1 MKAHNRQWLEKEI
14 KKDKEDVSLHKQ
26 KLIKE
31 ILKTSKS
38 EISKGPQKIENKWIR
53 RIKKILGLYNS

>member
-1 MKAHNRQWLEKEI
+1 MEKEI
-14 KKDKEDVSLHKQ
+14 KKDKEDIHRHKK

-38 EISKGPQKIENKWIR
+38 ELSKGPQKVENKKVKNKWIHK
-53 RIKKILGLYNS
+53 IKKILGLYSS